1 MKNNLPKELLSL
13 CLLLTAGNACFG
25 VGVESDEGGSFR
37 PNEWVAVS
45 NEKLDN
51 MRGGFD
57 TGSGLTVSFGIVRT
71 VMVNGDLVNRTSFNL
86 PDVTK
91 ITTEQARIASAAI
104 AEAGIVQNGADN
116 FVDAGVRSQ
125 LGGGT
130 LIQNSLNDQ
139 RIQTLTVINTGVN
152 SLGLLKTINSQ
163 TILKDA
169 LLGSL
174 GVR

>member
-1 MKNNLPKELLSL
+1 MNNLPKELLSL

-25 VGVESDEGGSFR
+25 VGVDPDEGGSFR

-45 NEKLDN
+45 NDKLDN

-57 TGSGLTVSFGIVRT
+57 SGSGLTVSFGIVRT
-71 VMVNGDLVNRTSFNL
+71 VMVNGDLVNKTSFNL
-86 PDVTK
+86 PDVAK
-91 ITTEQARIASAAI
+91 ITADQARLASAAI
-104 AEAGIVQNGADN
+104 AESGIVQNGADN
-116 FVDAGVRSQ
+116 FVATGVRSQ
-125 LGGGT
+125 LTGGT

-139 RIQTLTVINTGVN
+139 RIQTLTVVNTGVN

-174 GVR
+174 GAR